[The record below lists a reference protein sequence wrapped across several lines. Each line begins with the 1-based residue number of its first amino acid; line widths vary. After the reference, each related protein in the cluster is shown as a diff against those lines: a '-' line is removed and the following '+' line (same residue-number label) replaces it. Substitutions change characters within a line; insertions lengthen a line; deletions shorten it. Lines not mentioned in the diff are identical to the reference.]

1 MRRISG
7 MEKKRILL
15 VDDDTSILEV
25 FRVIFEDEGYVVD
38 TTETGME
45 AIRKVEAQFYHLALL
60 DIKLPDMEGTELLS
74 RLRRSPASVNM
85 MCIMITGY
93 PSLDNAAESLNI
105 GADAYVMK
113 PINPEELLKIVK
125 KKLDEQ
131 DEMEN
136 VTEQKVAW
144 WIHTRGQPAEL
155 EINDRRRLG

>member
-1 MRRISG
+1 

-25 FRVIFEDEGYVVD
+25 FRVVFEDEGYVVD
-38 TTETGME
+38 TAETGME
-45 AIRKVEAQFYHLALL
+45 AIRKVETQFYHLALL

-74 RLRRSPASVNM
+74 KLRSSPASVNM
-85 MCIMITGY
+85 MCIMTTGY
-93 PSLDNAAESLNI
+93 PSLDNAAKSLNI

-113 PINPEELLKIVK
+113 PVDTGELLKIVR

-144 WIHTRGQPAEL
+144 WIQTRIRSA
-155 EINDRRRLG
+155 EINLPSWR

>member
-1 MRRISG
+1 

-38 TTETGME
+38 TAETGME
-45 AIRKVEAQFYHLALL
+45 AIRKVETQFYHLALL

-74 RLRRSPASVNM
+74 KLRGSPASVNM

-93 PSLDNAAESLNI
+93 PSLDNAAKSLNI

-113 PINPEELLKIVK
+113 PVDTGELLKIVR

-144 WIHTRGQPAEL
+144 WIQTRIRSA
-155 EINDRRRLG
+155 EINQPSWR

>member
-1 MRRISG
+1 MRMISG

-38 TTETGME
+38 TAETGME
-45 AIRKVEAQFYHLALL
+45 AIRKVETQFYHLALL

-74 RLRRSPASVNM
+74 KLRATPTSVNM

-93 PSLDNAAESLNI
+93 PSLDNAAKSLNI

-113 PINPEELLKIVK
+113 PVDPGELLKIVR

-144 WIHTRGQPAEL
+144 WIQTRIRSA
-155 EINDRRRLG
+155 EINQPSWR

>member
-1 MRRISG
+1 

-25 FRVIFEDEGYVVD
+25 FRVVFEDEGYVVD
-38 TTETGME
+38 TAETGME
-45 AIRKVEAQFYHLALL
+45 AIRKVETQFYHLALL

-74 RLRRSPASVNM
+74 KLRGSPASVNM

-93 PSLDNAAESLNI
+93 PSLDNATKSLNI

-113 PINPEELLKIVK
+113 PVDTEELLKIVR

-144 WIHTRGQPAEL
+144 WIQTRIRSA
-155 EINDRRRLG
+155 EINLPSWR

>member
-1 MRRISG
+1 

-25 FRVIFEDEGYVVD
+25 FRVVFEDEGYVVD
-38 TTETGME
+38 TAETGME
-45 AIRKVEAQFYHLALL
+45 AIRKVETQFYHLALL

-74 RLRRSPASVNM
+74 KLRSSPASVNM

-93 PSLDNAAESLNI
+93 PSLDNAAKSLNI

-113 PINPEELLKIVK
+113 PVDTGELLKIVA

-144 WIHTRGQPAEL
+144 WIQTRIRSA
-155 EINDRRRLG
+155 EINLPSWR

>member
-25 FRVIFEDEGYVVD
+25 FRVVFEDEGYVVD
-38 TTETGME
+38 TAETGIE
-45 AIRKVEAQFYHLALL
+45 ALRKVETRFYHVALL

-74 RLRRSPASVNM
+74 RLRSSPASASM

-93 PSLDNAAESLNI
+93 PSLDNAAKSLNI
-105 GADAYVMK
+105 GADAYIMK
-113 PINPEELLKIVK
+113 PVDPAELLKIVR

-144 WIHTRGQPAEL
+144 WIQTRIRSAETNQPSW
-155 EINDRRRLG
+155 R

>member
-1 MRRISG
+1 

-38 TTETGME
+38 TAETGME
-45 AIRKVEAQFYHLALL
+45 AIRKVETQFYHLALL

-74 RLRRSPASVNM
+74 KLHSNPASVNM

-93 PSLDNAAESLNI
+93 PSLDNAAKSLNI

-113 PINPEELLKIVK
+113 PVNPGELLNIVK

-144 WIHTRGQPAEL
+144 WIQTRIRSA
-155 EINDRRRLG
+155 EINQPSWR

>member
-1 MRRISG
+1 
-7 MEKKRILL
+7 
-15 VDDDTSILEV
+15 
-25 FRVIFEDEGYVVD
+25 
-38 TTETGME
+38 ME
-45 AIRKVEAQFYHLALL
+45 AIRKVETQFYHLALL

-74 RLRRSPASVNM
+74 KLRSSPASVNM

-93 PSLDNAAESLNI
+93 PSLDNAAKSLNI

-113 PINPEELLKIVK
+113 PVDTGELLKIVR

-144 WIHTRGQPAEL
+144 WIQTRIRSA
-155 EINDRRRLG
+155 EINQPSWR

>member
-1 MRRISG
+1 MRRISRV
-7 MEKKRILL
+7 KKKSILL
-15 VDDDTSILEV
+15 VDDDKSILEV

-38 TTETGME
+38 TAETGME
-45 AIRKVEAQFYHLALL
+45 ALRKVEAQFYHLALL
-60 DIKLPDMEGTELLS
+60 DIKLPDMDGTELLS
-74 RLRRSPASVNM
+74 KLRNSPASINM

-93 PSLDNAAESLNI
+93 PSLDNAAKSLNI

-113 PINPEELLKIVK
+113 PVNPEELLKIVK

-144 WIHTRGQPAEL
+144 WIQTRIRSAEVSQPSW
-155 EINDRRRLG
+155 R